1 MKSLSSVF
9 NLRIKT
15 YCLITILLL
24 LTAILFYDLTGS
36 RSFAQINTELG
47 DRIFWD
53 EFLIGQ
59 VGIEIASPIDWTI
72 NSFDNKVTISNF
84 PTHFVNSITIINHG
98 LPAIDNLK
106 AMTNVLLKQCL
117 DSEQESSHSGICNV
131 YQPTG
136 KSLSVIDGEPVMS
149 FVTGIDETNI
159 YPGVKDDFVNEYREV
174 LVTFHNNRMFEIQ
187 IDYEA
192 SLYAD
197 PNYKLSDDDLQELSI
212 KDNIINSIKWL
223 NDTTLKQNVVEKNTT
238 NTTGIYCGAMIKS
251 DVKLTEDLFCNGDG
265 LIAYNKDNLII
276 DLNSHTISGPGNTSE
291 SAGILVL
298 NSENMT
304 ILGNGAIKNFQI
316 GVLNEGNNN
325 HIYNLEVRN
334 NEIGISNNKANDTE
348 INENKI
354 HLNDIGIK
362 TVSNDNFN
370 IVNNNITS
378 NDIGIKTVSNDNFN
392 IVNNNI
398 TSKEDGISMSSSNN
412 GNIVS
417 NSIKGS
423 KYGLNMGPTNMNNSV
438 SNNQFSDNERWDII
452 ASIVA
457 SEYGNYFSDNNCN
470 TSNPDGLCPGK

>member
-1 MKSLSSVF
+1 MESFSSIF
-9 NLRIKT
+9 NPRIKKC
-15 YCLITILLL
+15 YLIVISLL
-24 LTAILFYDLTGS
+24 LTVILFYDLTGS
-36 RSFAQINTELG
+36 RSFSQINTELG
-47 DRIFWD
+47 NRIFWS

-59 VGIEIASPIDWTI
+59 VGMEIASPIDWTI
-72 NSFDNKVTISNF
+72 NSYDNKIIISNF
-84 PTHFVNSITIINHG
+84 PSHFVKSITIINHG

-106 AMTNVLLKQCL
+106 AMTNVLLKQCI
-117 DSEQESSHSGICNV
+117 DSERESSGEISICDV
-131 YQPTG
+131 YQPTK
-136 KSLSVIDGEPVMS
+136 KSLYKIDGEPAMS
-149 FVTGIDETNI
+149 FVTGIDETTN
-159 YPGVKDDFVNEYREV
+159 YLGEENDFVNLYREV
-174 LVTFHNNRMFEIQ
+174 LVTFHENKMFEIQ

-192 SLYAD
+192 SRYAD
-197 PNYKLSDDDLQELSI
+197 PNYALSDDDLEELSI
-212 KDNIINSIKWL
+212 KDNIINSIKWI
-223 NDTTLKQNVVEKNTT
+223 NDTSLGQNSIEKITT
-238 NTTGIYCGAMIKS
+238 NTTSINCGDLIKS
-251 DVKLTEDLFCNGDG
+251 DVKLTEDLFCKGDG

-276 DLNSHTISGPGNTSE
+276 DLNSHTISGSGNTSE

-334 NEIGISNNKANDTE
+334 NEIGISNNNANDTE

-398 TSKEDGISMSSSNN
+398 TSSDEGISMSSSNN

-423 KYGLNMGPTNMNNSV
+423 KYGLNMGPTSMNNSV
-438 SNNQFSDNERWDII
+438 SNNQFSDIERWDIV

-457 SEYGNYFSDNNCN
+457 SEYGNYFNDNNCK
-470 TSNPDGLCPGK
+470 TSDPDGLCLV